1 MDHRLNRLF
10 ITAAKE
16 LHFARAAKRE
26 GIPRSSMI
34 AAVKQL
40 EQNLGY
46 PLFDYDAETTVLTP
60 EGVAFAEKAAADLA
74 KSTGN
79 STITAPQA
87 GGKAKASK
95 GKGRAPAVKG
105 APRVGKRRQ
114 SR

>member
-1 MDHRLNRLF
+1 VDHRLNKLF

-16 LHFARAAKRE
+16 LHFARAAKAE

-40 EQNLGY
+40 EENLGY
-46 PLFDYDAETTVLTP
+46 PLFDYQAETTVLTP
-60 EGVAFAEKAAADLA
+60 EGALFAEKAKADLA

-87 GGKAKASK
+87 
-95 GKGRAPAVKG
+95 KGRAPAVKG

>member
-1 MDHRLNRLF
+1 MDHRLNKLF

-16 LHFARAAKRE
+16 LHFARAAKAE

-40 EQNLGY
+40 EEKLCY

-60 EGVAFAEKAAADLA
+60 EGALFVEKAKADLA